1 MGPGPVEPLSG
12 ATMGPRRGVAWRSL
26 SVAVALIG
34 WTHLASPWGPDF
46 RQTVAGRAAR
56 IIAPNQALDVDGD
69 ERRRRETRLRR
80 ALLGNGY
87 RLMRTRLRQMPPHL
101 GGYLVVEFDS
111 GRVVVGGEPRP
122 FAARLEEIEAW
133 YRREGPGSTES

>member
-1 MGPGPVEPLSG
+1 MESLTGMQL
-12 ATMGPRRGVAWRSL
+12 TGPRHGAAWWAMSIT
-26 SVAVALIG
+26 VALLG
-34 WTHLASPWGPDF
+34 WSHLASPWGPDF
-46 RQTVAGRAAR
+46 RQTVAGRTAR
-56 IIAPNQALDVDGD
+56 VSAPSQAGETDGD

-122 FAARLEEIEAW
+122 YAARLEEVEAW
-133 YRREGPGSTES
+133 YCREGPGRAQSA